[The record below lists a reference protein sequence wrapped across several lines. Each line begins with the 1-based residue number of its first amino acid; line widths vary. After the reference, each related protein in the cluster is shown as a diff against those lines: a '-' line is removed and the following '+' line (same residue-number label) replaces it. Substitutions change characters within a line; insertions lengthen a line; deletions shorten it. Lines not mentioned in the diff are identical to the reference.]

1 MTSTHTAGK
10 GAKSYQVQIDLNEM
24 GCKSGALRSI
34 IRAEVSQIG
43 SSKFALSDNS
53 SMTTA
58 PPHEVTQLLLDWSNG
73 NQTALERLMPMVDRE
88 LHRLAHHYMRR
99 ENAGHT
105 LQTTALVNEAYLKL
119 IDQKNVRW
127 KNRAHFFAL
136 SAQLMRRILVDH
148 ARNRQY
154 AKRGGGAER
163 ISFDEALVVS
173 SEKGADLVALDE
185 ALSKLTSIDL
195 RKGKVVELR
204 FFGGLSVEEA
214 AEALQISAVTVMRE
228 WSMAKA
234 WLYNSLNNET

>member
-1 MTSTHTAGK
+1 
-10 GAKSYQVQIDLNEM
+10 
-24 GCKSGALRSI
+24 
-34 IRAEVSQIG
+34 
-43 SSKFALSDNS
+43 
-53 SMTTA
+53 MTT
-58 PPHEVTQLLLDWSNG
+58 PTPHDVTELLVDWSNG
-73 NQTALERLMPMVDRE
+73 NHAALDKLMPLVNRE

-119 IDQKNVRW
+119 INQKHVHW

-148 ARNRQY
+148 ARSRQY
-154 AKRGGGAER
+154 AKRGGGAFR

-173 SEKGADLVALDE
+173 PERGADLVALDE
-185 ALSKLTSIDL
+185 ALSKLTSIDP

-204 FFGGLSVEEA
+204 FFGGLSVEET
-214 AEALQISAVTVMRE
+214 AEALQISGVTVMRE

-234 WLYNSLNNET
+234 WLYNSLHNEA

>member
-1 MTSTHTAGK
+1 
-10 GAKSYQVQIDLNEM
+10 
-24 GCKSGALRSI
+24 
-34 IRAEVSQIG
+34 
-43 SSKFALSDNS
+43 
-53 SMTTA
+53 MTTA
-58 PPHEVTQLLLDWSNG
+58 PPNEVTQLLMDWSSG
-73 NQTALERLMPMVDRE
+73 NQAALDRLIPMVDRE

-105 LQTTALVNEAYLKL
+105 LQTTALVNEVYLKL
-119 IDQKNVRW
+119 IDQKNVHW

-154 AKRGGGAER
+154 AKRGGGARR

-173 SEKGADLVALDE
+173 SERGTDLVALDD
-185 ALSKLTSIDL
+185 ALNKLTSIDL
-195 RKGKVVELR
+195 RKAKVVELR
-204 FFGGLSVEEA
+204 FFGGLSVEET

-234 WLYNSLNNET
+234 WLYNSLSNDSTPT

>member
-1 MTSTHTAGK
+1 MST
-10 GAKSYQVQIDLNEM
+10 
-24 GCKSGALRSI
+24 
-34 IRAEVSQIG
+34 
-43 SSKFALSDNS
+43 
-53 SMTTA
+53 SMTT
-58 PPHEVTQLLLDWSNG
+58 PSPHEVTQLLLDWSNG
-73 NQTALERLMPMVDRE
+73 NQAALDRLMRLVDRE

-119 IDQKNVRW
+119 IDQKHVRW

-148 ARNRQY
+148 ARGRKY
-154 AKRGGGAER
+154 EKRGGGAQQ
-163 ISFDEALVVS
+163 IAFDEALVVS
-173 SEKGADLVALDE
+173 PERGADLVALDE
-185 ALSKLTSIDL
+185 ALSKLTSIDQ

-204 FFGGLSVEEA
+204 FFGGLSVEET
-214 AEALQISAVTVMRE
+214 AEALEISAVTVMRE